1 MERKVDSFE
10 QLFPRV
16 HLADASGHNVRVEAV
31 DGQYRTPRGLRVAA
45 DAVTWIATRSGGPGG
60 QHANTSDTAVTV
72 TIDVDRAGLSET
84 LHDRVVARAGRSIS
98 ASSSTSRSQFRNR
111 AAAWAAAMERLDEA
125 AKPPPRARRATRPSA
140 SAVRQRLDSKRH
152 VAERKRTRKPPVV
165 DE

>member
-1 MERKVDSFE
+1 MEGKVDPVH

-16 HLADASGHNVRVEAV
+16 HVADASGNNVVVEAV
-31 DGQYRTPRGLRVAA
+31 DGQYRTPRGLSIVA

-72 TIDVDRAGLSET
+72 TIDVERAGLRPT
-84 LHDRVVARAGRSIS
+84 VRDRVVARVGSSIS
-98 ASSSTSRSQFRNR
+98 ASSAASRSQFRNR

-140 SAVRQRLDSKRH
+140 GAVERRLESKRRA
-152 VAERKRTRKPPVV
+152 AERKRTRRKPVV